1 MASPRSDTCLYTFC
15 KNAHCFFG
23 NQPAIL
29 GHFVKSPHTQKPANP
44 NPLIPLAAPTRR
56 CGSPRCPL
64 TRPGSSSC
72 SSPSTTDPWG
82 AAPVGNGSSAGADP
96 WRGGA
101 ISSVSSPYLSF
112 LLLAA
117 AAAPCCS
124 PHAYPGATCARAQ
137 GAAPNQ
143 WSIGRAEVADL
154 R

>member
-1 MASPRSDTCLYTFC
+1 MASPRGDTRLYTFC

-56 CGSPRCPL
+56 CGSPRCPR
-64 TRPGSSSC
+64 TRPGSSSW

-82 AAPVGNGSSAGADP
+82 AAPVGNGSP
-96 WRGGA
+96 GGPRIHGVEVPLA
-101 ISSVSSPYLSF
+101 QLVHPILSF

-137 GAAPNQ
+137 
-143 WSIGRAEVADL
+143 EL
-154 R
+154 RQIN